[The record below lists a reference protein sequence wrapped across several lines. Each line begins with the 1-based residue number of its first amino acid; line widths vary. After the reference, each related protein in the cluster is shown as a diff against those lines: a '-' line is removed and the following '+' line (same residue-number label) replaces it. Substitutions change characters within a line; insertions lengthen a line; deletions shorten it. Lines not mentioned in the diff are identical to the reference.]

1 MILAELGFGWC
12 HVWWGGIVG
21 GPFNRGGFFSVNSSP
36 MVGWSV
42 TGDDGGGI
50 HSSPKGIRF
59 TVT

>member
-1 MILAELGFGWC
+1 M
-12 HVWWGGIVG
+12 G

-36 MVGWSV
+36 IVGWFV